1 MLENVAYFIIGV
13 AILIKGSDWI
23 VDGAKALA
31 RRFSLPQMFV
41 GLTITS
47 VGTSIP
53 EIATSMF
60 AAWNGASGIA
70 IGNIVGSCF
79 VQITLILGV
88 VGLVREMDVERTAVH
103 RDGPFM
109 ILAMLI
115 LAVTM
120 ADRVVSRMEGIV
132 LVLIYVG
139 YLLGLFLWG
148 RTPDKEEE
156 DEELASTWWL
166 VPGLVAV
173 PIGANLFVKSAMA
186 IAQYFSV
193 SETLIGLTLV
203 SVGTSLPELTVSVM
217 ALRRGATAL
226 SVGNLIGSNI
236 TDPLLS
242 LGSCAAIRDL
252 TVEHGILEFNIPLT
266 LLAYVLAICYFHTE
280 HRLTRRESMALVI
293 VYILFLVV
301 NVLEARIPAA

>member
-1 MLENVAYFIIGV
+1 MLENIVYFIIGV

-31 RRFSLPQMFV
+31 HRFSLPQMFV

-53 EIATSMF
+53 EIATSMI

-70 IGNIVGSCF
+70 VGNIVGSCF

-109 ILAMLI
+109 ILALLI

-120 ADRVVSRMEGIV
+120 ADRVVSRMEGVV
-132 LVLIYVG
+132 LALIYVC
-139 YLLGLFLWG
+139 YLIGLFLWG
-148 RTPDKEEE
+148 RTPEKEDEG
-156 DEELASTWWL
+156 EELASTWWL

-173 PIGANLFVKSAMA
+173 PIGADLFVKSAMA

-217 ALRRGATAL
+217 ALRRGATSL

-242 LGSCAAIRDL
+242 LGSGAAIRDL

-266 LLAYVLAICYFHTE
+266 ILAYVLAICYFHTE
-280 HRLTRRESMALVI
+280 QRLTRRESMALVI

-301 NVLEARIPAA
+301 NILEARVPAA

>member
-47 VGTSIP
+47 IGTSIP
-53 EIATSMF
+53 EIATSMI

-70 IGNIVGSCF
+70 VGNIVGSCF

-103 RDGPFM
+103 RDGPIM

-115 LAVTM
+115 LAATM
-120 ADRVVSRMEGIV
+120 MDRVVSQMEGII
-132 LVLIYVG
+132 LMLIYVG
-139 YLLGLFLWG
+139 YLLALFLWG
-148 RTPDKEEE
+148 RTPDKKEE

-166 VPGLVAV
+166 VPGLLAV
-173 PIGANLFVKSAMA
+173 PIGADLFVKSAVA

-217 ALRRGATAL
+217 ALRRGATSL

-242 LGSCAAIRDL
+242 LGSGAAIRDL
-252 TVEHGILEFNIPLT
+252 AVEHGILEFNIPLT
-266 LLAYVLAICYFHTE
+266 ILAYVLAICYFHTE
-280 HRLTRRESMALVI
+280 QRLTRRESMALVI

>member
-1 MLENVAYFIIGV
+1 MLENIAYFIIGV

-53 EIATSMF
+53 EIATSMI

-70 IGNIVGSCF
+70 VGNIVGSCF
-79 VQITLILGV
+79 VQITLILGI
-88 VGLVREMDVERTAVH
+88 VGLVREMDVESTAVH
-103 RDGPFM
+103 RDGPIM

-115 LAVTM
+115 LAATM
-120 ADRVVSRMEGIV
+120 MDRVVSRMEGIV

-139 YLLGLFLWG
+139 YLLALFLWG

-173 PIGANLFVKSAMA
+173 PIGADLFVKSAMA

-217 ALRRGATAL
+217 ALRRGATSL

-242 LGSCAAIRDL
+242 LGLGAAIRDL
-252 TVEHGILEFNIPLT
+252 AVEHGILEFNIPLT
-266 LLAYVLAICYFHTE
+266 ILSYVLAICYFHTE
-280 HRLTRRESMALVI
+280 RRLTRRESMALVI

>member
-1 MLENVAYFIIGV
+1 MLENIVYFIIGV

-31 RRFSLPQMFV
+31 HRFSLPQMFV

-53 EIATSMF
+53 EIATSMI

-70 IGNIVGSCF
+70 VGNIVGSCF

-109 ILAMLI
+109 ILALLI

-120 ADRVVSRMEGIV
+120 ADRVVSRMEGVV
-132 LVLIYVG
+132 LALIYVC
-139 YLLGLFLWG
+139 YLIGLFLWG
-148 RTPDKEEE
+148 RTPEKEDEG
-156 DEELASTWWL
+156 EELASTWWL

-173 PIGANLFVKSAMA
+173 PIGADLFVKSAMA

-203 SVGTSLPELTVSVM
+203 SVGTSLPELTVS
-217 ALRRGATAL
+217 
-226 SVGNLIGSNI
+226 
-236 TDPLLS
+236 
-242 LGSCAAIRDL
+242 
-252 TVEHGILEFNIPLT
+252 
-266 LLAYVLAICYFHTE
+266 
-280 HRLTRRESMALVI
+280 
-293 VYILFLVV
+293 
-301 NVLEARIPAA
+301 